1 MPDAPVPA
9 AETSPLRRWAPLALL
24 ALGAGA
30 GWWFFGDALSFET
43 LRDNREA
50 LGAWRDAN
58 FALAA
63 GAYMLAY
70 VLVVAFSLP
79 GALIMTLTGGF
90 LFGLVWG
97 ALFTLIGAT
106 IGATAIFLAAKT
118 SLGESLKA
126 KMDAS
131 GGTMARFRKGIEANE
146 ISFLLLMRLVPA
158 VPFFI
163 ANLAPAFLGV
173 GLRNYVLTT
182 FFGIMPGTVVYT
194 WVGAGLGEVFDQG
207 GTPDLGLLFEPH
219 IIGPLLGLCALAAL
233 PIIVKAVRGR
243 KSEDA

>member
-50 LGAWRDAN
+50 RGAWRDAN

-126 KMDAS
+126 KMVPKTPLRRCLRATRLLPCSMGCLSRITSGSRDAS
-131 GGTMARFRKGIEANE
+131 LSMTPTTSTPTTRSTGGFT
-146 ISFLLLMRLVPA
+146 
-158 VPFFI
+158 
-163 ANLAPAFLGV
+163 AP
-173 GLRNYVLTT
+173 R
-182 FFGIMPGTVVYT
+182 
-194 WVGAGLGEVFDQG
+194 W
-207 GTPDLGLLFEPH
+207 
-219 IIGPLLGLCALAAL
+219 
-233 PIIVKAVRGR
+233 RR
-243 KSEDA
+243 